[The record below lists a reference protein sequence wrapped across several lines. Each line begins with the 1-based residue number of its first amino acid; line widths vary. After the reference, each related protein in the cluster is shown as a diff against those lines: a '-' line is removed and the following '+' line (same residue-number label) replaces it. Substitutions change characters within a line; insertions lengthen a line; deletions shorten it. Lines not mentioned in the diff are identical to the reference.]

1 MPVNNK
7 QLRTLT
13 PYLLGEQPGRTNDDG
28 TLEWDMV
35 CPLHEDGVRSASL
48 NVNKGEWY
56 CFAGCG
62 GGSVVDLLKH
72 KADWIPPT
80 PGQATSN
87 GAHRNNGN
95 GAGAIEVITE
105 GKISGWHSNLMSNT
119 QVLDELV
126 NKRGISHATL
136 EAYQIGY
143 DSSMKVYTIPIRD
156 EEDQIINVRRYNM
169 YPATP
174 QSPKIFNVKGMT
186 SSALYP
192 ISILNQ
198 ELDYVIIGGGEW
210 DTLVTIQ
217 NGFPTIT
224 RTAAEDVW
232 YAEWGQHF
240 LHVQRVYLCHDKDD
254 KGMTANRKV
263 GRLLEKVVPEIYTID
278 LPYDYQPKHGKDLTD
293 FWLDYDRAT
302 FEQLMEEAEPFG
314 RKKAVGADLPT
325 VTVLDSFDSR
335 NAGEPVKLVVTVKGR
350 KEPGYLVPR
359 TVHMACTQ
367 DAGVKCNTC
376 PLKAQNG
383 DVKIDIKADD
393 PVVMAMMDAAE
404 GTVKQTIAA
413 NYGVPGGKCIKLVQ
427 EIEDHQSVEVLFA
440 RPSVDHSDGINAGD
454 YKTIKVTSVG
464 RHNTMPN
471 NTVAFT
477 GALYPNPRT
486 HQNEFQ
492 AWAVERLDT
501 SVDRFNLDKATIKMM
516 EVFQPSPTQRP
527 LKKLGDI
534 ARDMAVNVTSIY
546 GRPEMHALMD
556 LTFHS
561 VLAFNFAGQQVQNGR
576 VESLIV
582 GDTRTGKSEAA
593 RLLIGHYGV
602 GEVINCEAATFAGVI
617 GGVQQLGG
625 KDWAVTW
632 GVVPMND
639 RRIVVLDEISGLTLD
654 EISQMSEVRS
664 SGVAKLTK
672 VEQDATLSRTRLL
685 WLGNPRNNN
694 MSMYTYGVDAL
705 KPLIGNMEDIARFD
719 LAMALRIDDVDSN
732 EINRQHERTKMRY
745 SAEACHSLVLWAW
758 TRQPDQI
765 KWARGAEDRVFK
777 LAIEMGQRYIEDPPL
792 VQAANVRIK
801 IARVAA
807 ALAARTFSTKNGEDL
822 IITTQHVE
830 DAVTFM
836 DRLYNMTTFGYAH
849 RSAERIA
856 DRAEAEAQK
865 ENITE
870 YLRTRPTLAKY
881 LRTTG
886 KFRRQDLEEVMNT
899 SKEEANSI
907 INTLWEAR
915 MVYKDLGD
923 IRVEPTLHALLREG
937 KW

>member
-1 MPVNNK
+1 MAVNNK
-7 QLRTLT
+7 QIRTLK
-13 PYLLGEQPGRTNDDG
+13 PYLLGEEPGRTNVDG
-28 TLEWDMV
+28 TLEWDMI

-48 NVNKGEWY
+48 NVSKGEWW

-72 KADWIPPT
+72 KSDWVPPS
-80 PGQATSN
+80 PGAASMN
-87 GAHRNNGN
+87 GAHSRNGSEPVEIIN
-95 GAGAIEVITE
+95 E
-105 GKISGWHSNLMSNT
+105 GKIAGWHSALMSGGV
-119 QVLDELV
+119 VLDELV
-126 NKRGISHATL
+126 NSRGLLHETL
-136 EAYQIGY
+136 ERFEIGY
-143 DSSMKVYTIPIRD
+143 DLSMKVYTIPIRD
-156 EEDQIINVRRYNM
+156 DEGQIINVRRYNM

-174 QSPKIFNVKGMT
+174 KSPKIFNVKGMV

-192 ISILNQ
+192 IQILNQ
-198 ELDYVIIGGGEW
+198 ELDYAFICGGEW
-210 DTLVTIQ
+210 DSMVNNQ
-217 NGFPTIT
+217 NGFPTVT

-232 YAEWGQHF
+232 YSEWGVYFQGIDT
-240 LHVQRVYLCHDKDD
+240 VYLCHDKDD

-263 GRLLEKVVPEIYTID
+263 GRMLEKIVPNIFTID
-278 LPYDYQPKHGKDLTD
+278 LPYEYQKKHGKDLTD
-293 FWLDYDRAT
+293 FWLDFDVPDMQ
-302 FEQLMEEAEPFG
+302 QLMEEAEPYG
-314 RKKAVGADLPT
+314 KKVQVQGADLPI
-325 VTVLDSFDSR
+325 VTVLDSFDSQR
-335 NAGEPVKLVVTVKGR
+335 AGEPVKLVVTVKGR

-359 TVHMACTQ
+359 TMRLACTQ
-367 DAGVKCNTC
+367 DAGVKCNSC

-383 DVKIDIKADD
+383 DALVEIKSDD
-393 PVVMAMMDAAE
+393 PVIMAMMDASDSSI
-404 GTVKQTIAA
+404 KQTVAA

-427 EIEDHQSVEVLFA
+427 ETEEHQSVEVLFA
-440 RPSVDHSDGINAGD
+440 RPSVDHADGINAGD

-471 NTVAFT
+471 NTVGFT
-477 GALYPNPRT
+477 GALYANPRSQ
-486 HQNEFQ
+486 QNEFQ
-492 AWAVERLDT
+492 AWNVERLDT
-501 SVDRFNLDKATIKMM
+501 SVDRFELDDKTIKMM
-516 EVFQPSPTQRP
+516 KVFQPSPAQRP
-527 LKKLGDI
+527 LKKLGEI
-534 ARDMAVNVTSIY
+534 ARELAVNVTSIY

-561 VLAFNFAGQQVQNGR
+561 VLSFNFAGQHINNGR
-576 VESLIV
+576 LESLIV

-639 RRIVVLDEISGLTLD
+639 RRIVVLDEVSGLSLEEISG
-654 EISQMSEVRS
+654 MSEVRS

-719 LAMALRIDDVDSN
+719 LAMALRIDDVASD
-732 EINRQHERTKMRY
+732 EINRQHERTKLRY
-745 SAEACHSLVLWAW
+745 TQEACHSLVLWAW
-758 TRQPDQI
+758 TRQPEHI
-765 KWARGAEDRVFK
+765 KWARGAEDKVFK
-777 LAIEMGQRYIEDPPL
+777 LAIEMGKRYIEDPPL

-822 IITTQHVE
+822 IITSQHVE
-830 DAVTFM
+830 DAVVFM

-865 ENITE
+865 DNIKE

-886 KFRRQDLEEVMNT
+886 KFRRQDLEEVMNA
-899 SKEEANSI
+899 SKEEANSV